1 MRVNGRAYRT
11 LWRLSDGAIALID
24 QRFLPHRF
32 VIEEIRTVEALAEAI
47 RDMHIR
53 GAIALGAAAAYGM
66 ELAAAAASDVELPA
80 ALTRAAELLQATRP
94 TAVNIS
100 WAVTSILKTIAGAQT
115 ADELRHRLRAAV
127 DALVEGEVERCRRIG
142 EHGAALLEALAQQKG
157 TTPLQIL
164 THCNAGWLGC
174 VDYGTALAPVYV
186 AAEHGIPLHVWV
198 SETRPR
204 NQGAALTAWELQ
216 QHSIPCTVVVDSTCG
231 HLLQRGMVDVT
242 LVGADRIT
250 RRGDTANKIGTYLKA
265 LLCRA
270 HGVPFYVAAPSSSF
284 DPALTD
290 GSTIPIEERSPEEV
304 HTVTGLSGNSLMTV
318 RITPEGVRAWNPSFD
333 VTPAELITGFITEH
347 GLFPATADGVEDLL
361 SAAHVHC

>member
-11 LWRLSDGAIALID
+11 IWRTPDGAIAFID

-32 VIEEIRTVEALAEAI
+32 LIEEVRTVEALADAI
-47 RDMHIR
+47 REMHIR

-66 ELAAAAASDVELPA
+66 ELAAASASDADLPT
-80 ALTRAAELLQATRP
+80 ALARAAELLKQTRP
-94 TAVNIS
+94 TAVNIA
-100 WAVTSILKTIAGAQT
+100 WAVDSILKAVAGAQS
-115 ADELRHRLRAAV
+115 AEELRHRLRTAV

-142 EHGAALLEALAQQKG
+142 EHGAALLETLAQRKA
-157 TTPLQIL
+157 TAPLQIL

-186 AAEHGIPLHVWV
+186 AADRGIPLHVWV

-216 QHSIPCTVVVDSTCG
+216 QHGVPYTVVVDSACG
-231 HLLQRGMVDVT
+231 HLLQQGMVDVA

-250 RRGDTANKIGTYLKA
+250 RRGDTANKIGTYPKA

-284 DPALTD
+284 DPTLTNGTD
-290 GSTIPIEERSPEEV
+290 IPLEERSPEEV
-304 HTVTGLSGNSLMTV
+304 HTASGLHGDRFVTV
-318 RITPEGVRAWNPSFD
+318 RITPDGARAWNPSFD
-333 VTPAELITGFITEH
+333 VTPAELITGFLTEY
-347 GLFPATADGVEDLL
+347 GLFPATAEGVEDLL
-361 SAAHVHC
+361 ATAHVYP